1 MPAAAVSTTTMA
13 TTESSATEA
22 MPATTKASFM
32 PAAKAARVGE
42 DAVAAERIVMS
53 GSVMVLPIMMV
64 PEIGL
69 IVASTKI
76 SVRVRRVAI
85 AWISIVV
92 ISRFA
97 ASTY

>member
-1 MPAAAVSTTTMA
+1 MPAAAVSTTAMA
-13 TTESSATEA
+13 TAEA
-22 MPATTKASFM
+22 MPTAKASFM
-32 PAAKAARVGE
+32 TAAKAARVSKA
-42 DAVAAERIVMS
+42 AVAAERIVMS

-85 AWISIVV
+85 PWIAIVV

-97 ASTY
+97 ASTYCEGE